1 VDAEAEMEN
10 LFADDEAVE
19 GGTQS
24 LTQQEAEERAVGV
37 ANLDETKVGD
47 TKKRVNR
54 NPQPKLNPERLMG
67 PRGIQTL
74 EDLFSDWQ
82 PRGKGKEFDDLD
94 LVMKR
99 LEHWA
104 HRLYPKLPFDG
115 VLDVVANRL
124 GKKKVVQTHVKKIR
138 LGMVTE
144 PVREQVVQQEEDED
158 EREVERYGE
167 EESQTDL
174 FGDLVRAGGGA
185 VTGLVLPPSPVQP
198 TRPAPALTAE
208 QHERIRANK
217 ELAAQRRRERE
228 VRDRRLA
235 EEEEEAARAEEE
247 SQLEQDEEIERE
259 LAGGDNRNNMQQ
271 LAAPAA
277 SEFPETGNRNDAES
291 DSDSDS
297 ESKKLRIDS
306 EPDKLNL
313 DEMMDEMED

>member
-1 VDAEAEMEN
+1 M
-10 LFADDEAVE
+10 
-19 GGTQS
+19 
-24 LTQQEAEERAVGV
+24 
-37 ANLDETKVGD
+37 GD

-144 PVREQVVQQEEDED
+144 PVREQVAQQEEDED

-167 EESQTDL
+167 EENQPDL
-174 FGDLVRAGGGA
+174 FGDLVRAAGEGGA
-185 VTGLVLPPSPVQP
+185 VTGLVLPPVQP
-198 TRPAPALTAE
+198 TRPAPDLTAE

-235 EEEEEAARAEEE
+235 EEEAARAEQE

-259 LAGGDNRNNMQQ
+259 LAGGEDRKNLQQ

-297 ESKKLRIDS
+297 ESKRLRIDS

-313 DEMMDEMED
+313 DEMMEEMED